1 MNTIQA
7 YEGGKSRPVEKQTK
21 GKRKIMVEI
30 SRRKLHPR
38 YKKYITRSKKIMAHD
53 EHEECQVGDII
64 RVVETRPLSK
74 VKRWRLL
81 EVVEKEK

>member
-1 MNTIQA
+1 M
-7 YEGGKSRPVEKQTK
+7 EKQTK
-21 GKRKIMVEI
+21 GKRKIMTGTVVSNKMTKTIVVEI